1 MKIANFFNI
10 GKLIKQL
17 NKSEVSMRR
26 RFIVYIVSAIILVV
40 VLILLLLNIFGIMNP
55 TNKQFMDILDAQLLS
70 YSDNIEQ
77 DYDRLAAY
85 AISFSNQ
92 LEREIQ
98 DYLTENNMS
107 FEDLKDNGEML
118 SSLQNELYDTV
129 YLNMQLS
136 PSSGAFYILDT
147 TVNSNSSTPLYNG
160 IYLKYVNLYSNST
173 VNNSITLYRGSYTTG
188 KENGLTFHS
197 GWQNEIKTNFF
208 DNCNSDFANTTHYI
222 LSPTVEIPDTWE
234 KSRYVYVPIRDIK
247 KNIIGVCGFEVNNLY
262 FQLTEKS
269 SNTKLGQP
277 IGALLDTDNGSY
289 FGQFDTNKYNTN
301 TLSVSEKN
309 DFTIFDFGNDKCIG
323 KTKNVKLGKDTFTVA
338 LMITEAQFNDY
349 INKGQLKT
357 AGVMFLVLLIAI
369 AYCLFISKKY
379 MAPILRKI
387 EQVKS
392 NEALDSQLK
401 IREIDDL
408 FDFLAERDLEHES
421 KLNELETAKKAA
433 EEEALRTREAYEKA
447 LEEYELAQSAIVQ
460 LSDDKKKEIIL
471 EDYEFFICN
480 LKTLTPTEYRV
491 YELYLEGKTATEIA
505 SILGITTNTMKY
517 HNRNI
522 YSKLGISSRK
532 QLIQFATI
540 KQHQDKKK
548 NSDNQ

>member
-1 MKIANFFNI
+1 
-10 GKLIKQL
+10 
-17 NKSEVSMRR
+17 
-26 RFIVYIVSAIILVV
+26 
-40 VLILLLLNIFGIMNP
+40 
-55 TNKQFMDILDAQLLS
+55 
-70 YSDNIEQ
+70 
-77 DYDRLAAY
+77 
-85 AISFSNQ
+85 
-92 LEREIQ
+92 
-98 DYLTENNMS
+98 
-107 FEDLKDNGEML
+107 
-118 SSLQNELYDTV
+118 
-129 YLNMQLS
+129 
-136 PSSGAFYILDT
+136 
-147 TVNSNSSTPLYNG
+147 
-160 IYLKYVNLYSNST
+160 
-173 VNNSITLYRGSYTTG
+173 
-188 KENGLTFHS
+188 
-197 GWQNEIKTNFF
+197 
-208 DNCNSDFANTTHYI
+208 
-222 LSPTVEIPDTWE
+222 
-234 KSRYVYVPIRDIK
+234 
-247 KNIIGVCGFEVNNLY
+247 
-262 FQLTEKS
+262 
-269 SNTKLGQP
+269 
-277 IGALLDTDNGSY
+277 
-289 FGQFDTNKYNTN
+289 
-301 TLSVSEKN
+301 
-309 DFTIFDFGNDKCIG
+309 
-323 KTKNVKLGKDTFTVA
+323 
-338 LMITEAQFNDY
+338 MITEAQFNDY

-447 LEEYELAQSAIVQ
+447 LEEYELAQSEIVQ
-460 LSDDKKKEIIL
+460 LSDDRKKEIIL